1 MASKIRVGLTCDS
14 PWHEEFSFTARLGPY
29 SYLCGHRR
37 AKGSKSVEVLH
48 FYYLAHSWHAR
59 DEVAWTLPNIL
70 WAQQNQNGNA
80 GSKSVEVLHFYYL
93 LARST
98 GTHFW
103 HKGSRNLVLQRQ
115 MGLPTVQDTSQIS
128 GPLARSMASK
138 IRVSLTCDCDLPL
151 TWIVV
156 DLTLIFAGI
165 DAPKVVKV

>member
-1 MASKIRVGLTCDS
+1 MSWGRYPTIWSVTSICGTGWISIRCWSISNHHFDSQQKIKLRRPAQAIYEHKIWVLLDIDQVMIDIQSWRESLTSDVETS
-14 PWHEEFSFTARLGPY
+14 RGILERGPY

-93 LARST
+93 WR
-98 GTHFW
+98 GQW
-103 HKGSRNLVLQRQ
+103 PQR
-115 MGLPTVQDTSQIS
+115 
-128 GPLARSMASK
+128 
-138 IRVSLTCDCDLPL
+138 
-151 TWIVV
+151 
-156 DLTLIFAGI
+156 
-165 DAPKVVKV
+165 